1 MLSCAGPAA
10 VPGDPGGCIAER
22 VRSGFGLGVPQYRGA
37 MVAIDLNADLG
48 ETVDGVPTADD
59 EAMFAVISSA
69 NVACGGHAGDAASM
83 RDAVARAARFGVAVG
98 AHPSYPD
105 RANFGRVPVAMESAD
120 LEAAVAAQLA
130 ALVDAGADVR
140 YVKPHGALYHAVIAD
155 RAQAGAVVAAVAA
168 LAQRL
173 GRPLPVLG
181 LPGEIEAAAAS
192 AGLPFVR
199 EAFLDR
205 GYLPDGSL
213 VPRTQRGALLDDPAQ
228 VAARAVR
235 LARDG
240 VVEAVDGT
248 VVPADA
254 ASLCV
259 HGDSPSAVA
268 MARAVRTALVAAGV
282 EVRAPW

>member
-1 MLSCAGPAA
+1 MA
-10 VPGDPGGCIAER
+10 
-22 VRSGFGLGVPQYRGA
+22 
-37 MVAIDLNADLG
+37 AIDLNADLG

-83 RDAVARAARFGVAVG
+83 RDAVARGTRFGVAVG

-105 RANFGRVPVAMESAD
+105 LANFGRVPVAMDPYD
-120 LEAAVAAQLA
+120 LEAAVAAQLD
-130 ALVDAGADVR
+130 ALVEAGADLR
-140 YVKPHGALYHAVIAD
+140 YVKPHGALYHAVISDRVQAD
-155 RAQAGAVVAAVAA
+155 AVVAAVAA

-181 LPGEIEAAAAS
+181 LPGEIAGAAAS
-192 AGLPFVR
+192 RGLPFVR

-205 GYLPDGSL
+205 GYLADGSL
-213 VPRTQRGALLDDPAQ
+213 VPRTRPGALLDDPGR

-248 VVPADA
+248 LVRADA
-254 ASLCV
+254 LSLCV

-268 MARAVRTALVAAGV
+268 MARAVRAALDAAGV
-282 EVRAPW
+282 EVQAPW

>member
-1 MLSCAGPAA
+1 MA
-10 VPGDPGGCIAER
+10 
-22 VRSGFGLGVPQYRGA
+22 
-37 MVAIDLNADLG
+37 AIDLNADLG

-69 NVACGGHAGDAASM
+69 NVACGGHAGDAVSM
-83 RDAVARAARFGVAVG
+83 REAVVRAERFGVAVG

-105 RANFGRVPVAMESAD
+105 RASFGRVAVTIDPAELAATVAE
-120 LEAAVAAQLA
+120 QLA
-130 ALVDAGADVR
+130 ALADAGADLR
-140 YVKPHGALYHAVIAD
+140 YVKPHGALYHEVTVDREKADAVARAIAD
-155 RAQAGAVVAAVAA
+155 RSA
-168 LAQRL
+168 LL

-181 LPGEIEAAAAS
+181 LGGEIARAAAS
-192 AGLPFVR
+192 VGLPFVH

-213 VPRTQRGALLDDPAQ
+213 VPRTQPGALLDDPAL

-235 LARDG
+235 LADEG
-240 VVEAVDGT
+240 VVEAVDGSL
-248 VVPADA
+248 VHADA

-259 HGDSPSAVA
+259 HGDSPSAVD
-268 MARAVRTALVAAGV
+268 MARAVRAALDAAGV